1 MSNAQVKY
9 IYQHKME
16 CSISLFTYRSSFL
29 NKKRFKVA
37 NKKLTAAWK
46 KGKEFYT
53 YICFYL
59 LIEAIS
65 GYFCAQTYCVC
76 KTTKNR
82 EEKFCIGATNM
93 CEVSGNLTPSCTR
106 QSLENCPCFAVGRT
120 LLSHVHQATQ
130 ASSFLGHYP
139 L

>member
-76 KTTKNR
+76 KITKNR
-82 EEKFCIGATNM
+82 ERKILHWRYKYVRSLREFDPILHKAKFRELSLFCSRQNIVIP
-93 CEVSGNLTPSCTR
+93 CPPSNT
-106 QSLENCPCFAVGRT
+106 S
-120 LLSHVHQATQ
+120 
-130 ASSFLGHYP
+130 
-139 L
+139 